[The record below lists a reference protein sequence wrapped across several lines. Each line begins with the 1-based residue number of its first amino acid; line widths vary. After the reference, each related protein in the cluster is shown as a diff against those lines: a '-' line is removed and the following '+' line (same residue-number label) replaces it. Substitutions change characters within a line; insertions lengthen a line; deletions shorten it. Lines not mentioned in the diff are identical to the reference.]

1 MSMAL
6 CSGGGLGS
14 QRFLYE
20 ARPDLFPQGFLTEA
34 EIMLWIKFAEEMK
47 DRNKK

>member
-6 CSGGGLGS
+6 CSGGGMGG

-20 ARPDLFPQGFLTEA
+20 VRPDLFPQGFLTSA
-34 EIMLWIKFAEEMK
+34 ELQLWVKFLSEQK
-47 DRNKK
+47 DKK